1 MIIKLK
7 ERKKNEKKEK
17 KKRKK
22 GKKEIQYK
30 MQRYII
36 GVFSVHARQQKINGE
51 KKELSSFK

>member
-1 MIIKLK
+1 MK
-7 ERKKNEKKEK
+7 R

-22 GKKEIQYK
+22 ERREKKEIQYK